1 MKTIK
6 ELYDILYP
14 IKDYNH
20 DYLPRVAQ
28 CRDCDSIPK
37 VENAGQVIETEHGP
51 AQIMHPG
58 VLVHEGCYHQQWM
71 TDLIRALQ
79 GHHEPQEEKLF
90 YEVLKYVPDDA
101 VILELGSFWAFYSL
115 WFKKE
120 KSKSKAYLIE
130 PNPYKIELGQHNF
143 LLNNFE
149 GDFMQGY
156 IGASHIDPSVFVDW
170 DGKKFSV
177 PQVSVDWYLKHKNID
192 KLHILQADIQD
203 NEAELLS
210 GMKDTLASR
219 GVDFIFLGTHSPNYP
234 FRKTL
239 VDAGYVILEEF
250 EVHESFFDDGLIL
263 ACSPDVYETLDPTL
277 FKVSKK

>member
-1 MKTIK
+1 MKSIK
-6 ELYDILYP
+6 ELYEILYST
-14 IKDYNH
+14 KDYNY
-20 DYLPRVAQ
+20 DYLSRVAQ

-37 VENAGQVIETEHGP
+37 VEKAGQVVETEHGP

-120 KSKSKAYLIE
+120 KPQSKAYLVE
-130 PNPYKIELGQHNF
+130 PNPYKLQLGQHNF
-143 LLNNFE
+143 LLNSFE

-156 IGASHIDPSVFVDW
+156 IGSSHIDPSVFVDW
-170 DGKKFSV
+170 DGKNFSV
-177 PQVSVDWYLKHKNID
+177 PQVSIDWYLKHKNID
-192 KLHILQADIQD
+192 KLHILQADIQN
-203 NEAELLS
+203 NESELLT
-210 GMKDTLASR
+210 GMKDTLSDR
-219 GVDFIFLGTHSPNYP
+219 KVDFIFLGTHSPNYP

-239 VDAGYVILEEF
+239 VDAGYIILEEF
-250 EVHESFFDDGLIL
+250 EVPESFFDDGLIL
-263 ACSPDVYETLDPTL
+263 ACSPEMADKIDPSL
-277 FKVSKK
+277 FVVSKK